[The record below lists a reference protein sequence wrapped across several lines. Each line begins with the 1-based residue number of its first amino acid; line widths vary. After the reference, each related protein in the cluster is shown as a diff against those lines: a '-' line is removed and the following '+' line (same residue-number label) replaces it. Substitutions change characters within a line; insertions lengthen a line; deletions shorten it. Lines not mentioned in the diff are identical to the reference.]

1 MKEKRWVFLFDCL
14 SILRFIKRNRNDQK
28 LSLKR
33 LDVLITDT
41 HVLINHIGKVVGL
54 LFLIVAIYLSSI
66 WMYLEYFF

>member
-41 HVLINHIGKVVGL
+41 L